1 MSKTKPTTAPKIIS
15 TTATTAHPQITRE
28 ESEGR
33 TASQTAETRGTAAG
47 KTGGVTTALRR
58 PLGGGGEAVVQGK
71 GEGKHVKGSAVVELQ
86 EVTKPRRVFEEIF
99 MFDK

>member
-1 MSKTKPTTAPKIIS
+1 M
-15 TTATTAHPQITRE
+15 
-28 ESEGR
+28 
-33 TASQTAETRGTAAG
+33 
-47 KTGGVTTALRR
+47 GGVTTALRR

-71 GEGKHVKGSAVVELQ
+71 GVKGSAVVELQ